1 MKACRYC
8 AEAIQDAA
16 IVCKHCGRDLNL
28 VDSANA
34 ASRAVDE
41 KVSPMAPAPKR
52 TPGILLLA
60 LGCVLVA
67 VVAAQFAREGVAGS
81 TPRSQHDMTQ
91 VIPLADTAALE
102 ISAGGMQS
110 ISWDASRYR
119 TCRVTGRIIGLAGG
133 LKDVDVSVVDE
144 DGFINLQ
151 NHTQVKAYFDSGKE
165 AAVTVDLSLAGG
177 KKYYVV
183 ISNAFSVF
191 TSKTVQI
198 QHLDAMCYLS

>member
-16 IVCKHCGRDLNL
+16 IVCRHCGRDLNP
-28 VDSANA
+28 VDSTNA
-34 ASRAVDE
+34 ASGAADDR
-41 KVSPMAPAPKR
+41 VSPIATAPKR
-52 TPGILLLA
+52 TPGILLLT
-60 LGCVLVA
+60 LGGVLVVA
-67 VVAAQFAREGVAGS
+67 VAAQFARGGIAGS
-81 TPRSQHDMTQ
+81 TPVSQREMTQ
-91 VIPLADTAALE
+91 VIPLADTSALE

-110 ISWDASRYR
+110 ISWDASRFR
-119 TCRVTGRIIGLAGG
+119 SCRVSGRIIGLAGG

-151 NHTQVKAYFDSGKE
+151 NHAQVKAYFDSGKE

-191 TSKTVQI
+191 TPKTVQI
-198 QHLDAMCYLS
+198 QHLDATCY